1 MNSMRNPATNPV
13 SRVLLLTAAL
23 LYPCGAWAQAPAAP
37 SGPLTLEQVLELAE
51 ARSESIAIAQAGV
64 RRADGDIVRAR
75 SGRYPQLS
83 ASASYDR
90 ALASEFEGIF
100 DSAGPPCDPF
110 APDPSASLADR
121 VAEIERAIDCGAI
134 GGSFFGGGGGGG
146 EDSGDEEAV
155 DLPFGRENTWRVNLL
170 FSQNLYSGG
179 RLGAQADLAAAGR
192 DSATLGVN
200 TARAQLLFDVTQA
213 YYDAALSARLVDIA
227 QATLGQAEATYQ
239 VVQAGFKAGTQP
251 EFELLR
257 ARVAR
262 DNQAPF
268 IIRQRAAREIALLR
282 LKQLLDVPADAHL
295 QLASSLDDAAL
306 APPPVFATRLGNV
319 EAAFAAEDLA
329 SAMVEPAVATTDRTA
344 VKQVSTVVRL
354 REAAL
359 RAARAERMPSVTVNS
374 SYGRVAYPA
383 GVAPGFG
390 DFRTNWTVGASVQVP
405 ILTGGRQRG
414 DEMVA
419 RADLEQAEVQ
429 LRQAEELATLDS
441 RSAWAELVA
450 ARAAWE
456 ASANTIQQATRAYEI
471 ADVRY
476 RAGVSTQL
484 ELSDARLLLQQS
496 EVNRA
501 QAARD
506 LQVARARI
514 ALLPDLPLGTGG
526 TNAAPGLQQQPFSTP
541 SGPAAPQQQPLGGGQ
556 LRNANLQAAG
566 TPQPG
571 GRQ

>member
-1 MNSMRNPATNPV
+1 MALGCSEAARAQVPSPV
-13 SRVLLLTAAL
+13 
-23 LYPCGAWAQAPAAP
+23 

-51 ARSESIAIAQAGV
+51 VRSESIAIAQAGV
-64 RRADGDIVRAR
+64 RRAEGDIIRAR
-75 SGRYPQLS
+75 SGRFPQLS

-100 DSAGPPCDPF
+100 ESTGAPCDPF
-110 APDPSASLADR
+110 AANPAAPLVDR

-134 GGSFFGGGGGGG
+134 GGSFFGGDG
-146 EDSGDEEAV
+146 EGTDDESAS

-170 FSQNLYSGG
+170 FSQNVYSGG

-192 DSATLGVN
+192 ESATFGVN
-200 TARAQLLFDVTQA
+200 TARAQLLFDVTQT
-213 YYDAALSARLVDIA
+213 YYDAALSTRLVDIA

-262 DNQAPF
+262 DNQAPS
-268 IIRQRAAREIALLR
+268 IIRQRATREIALLR
-282 LKQLLDVPADAHL
+282 LKQLLDLPAGAKVE
-295 QLASSLDDAAL
+295 LASSLDDASL
-306 APPPVFATRLGNV
+306 APPPAFATRLAAV
-319 EAAFAAEDLA
+319 EATFD
-329 SAMVEPAVATTDRTA
+329 VKDPADPVIESVIPTTDRTA
-344 VKQVSTVVRL
+344 VKQVGTIVRL

-359 RAARAERMPSVTVNS
+359 RAARAERMPSVSVNS
-374 SYGRVAYPA
+374 SYGRVAYPS
-383 GVAPGFG
+383 GLAPGFG
-390 DFRTNWTVGASVQVP
+390 DFRTNWTVGASMQVP

-429 LRQAEELATLDS
+429 LRQAAELAALDS

-450 ARAAWE
+450 ARAAWQ

-506 LQVARARI
+506 LQVARARM

-526 TNAAPGLQQQPFSTP
+526 TPAPGQQQQPFSTP
-541 SGPAAPQQQPLGGGQ
+541 STPAAPQQPLGGGQ
-556 LRNANLQAAG
+556 FRNANLQTAG
-566 TPQPG
+566 VPQAG
-571 GRQ
+571 SRQ